1 MLKDILTLMLAIV
14 LSFTTGGSVQDE
26 KMNDSVFQTETVY
39 SFDGRLRVEIDAT
52 EMMVR
57 LDITDEE
64 RGELLYSFSPVR
76 RLDFWGICF
85 EADNYNLWV
94 KSGDVGILCYEYDG
108 ETWQYNPDAGCRTI
122 LSRRAGT
129 KKPLPPRKRSE
140 DNTIRPS
147 LPTPKLPT
155 GWFLIPADFP
165 VPENPEFPR
174 LWRNRCR
181 AESR

>member
-26 KMNDSVFQTETVY
+26 KMNDSVFQMETIH
-39 SFDGRLRVEIDAT
+39 SFDGRLRVDIDAT

-57 LDITDEE
+57 LDITD
-64 RGELLYSFSPVR
+64 FSPVR

-108 ETWQYNPDAGCRTI
+108 ETWQYNPAQ
-122 LSRRAGT
+122 
-129 KKPLPPRKRSE
+129 
-140 DNTIRPS
+140 
-147 LPTPKLPT
+147 
-155 GWFLIPADFP
+155 
-165 VPENPEFPR
+165 
-174 LWRNRCR
+174 
-181 AESR
+181 

>member
-26 KMNDSVFQTETVY
+26 KMNDSVFQMETIH
-39 SFDGRLRVEIDAT
+39 SFDGRLRVDIDAT

-64 RGELLYSFSPVR
+64 SGELLYSFSPVR
-76 RLDFWGICF
+76 RWDFWGICF
-85 EADNYNLWV
+85 ETDSYNLWV

-108 ETWQYNPDAGCRTI
+108 ETWQYNPDAVMPDYIEQG
-122 LSRRAGT
+122 AGT

-147 LPTPKLPT
+147 PPTPKLPT
-155 GWFLIPADFP
+155 GWFLVNFDFP

>member
-26 KMNDSVFQTETVY
+26 KMNDSVFQMETIH

-52 EMMVR
+52 EMMIR

-85 EADNYNLWV
+85 EADHYNLWV

-108 ETWQYNPDAGCRTI
+108 ETWQYNPDAVMPDYIEQEDYQAKTSS
-122 LSRRAGT
+122 L
-129 KKPLPPRKRSE
+129 RK
-140 DNTIRPS
+140 DAVQT
-147 LPTPKLPT
+147 
-155 GWFLIPADFP
+155 A
-165 VPENPEFPR
+165 
-174 LWRNRCR
+174 
-181 AESR
+181 